1 MKTLRHG
8 ARARVAAVGIAAGV
22 LLAGCGAANESA
34 PAGGSSGGAS
44 SGAGALNGTISGAGS
59 SAQQAAMQ
67 AWIAGFTGANPGAT
81 VNYDPA
87 GSGAG
92 RTQFISGGV
101 AFAGRDACL
110 KPDELTQ
117 AQARCKGDVVEVP
130 AYVSPIAVVYNLPGV
145 TDLQL
150 APATVAGIFLGKIT
164 QWNAPE
170 IAADNP
176 GETLPDQA
184 ITPVHRSDDS
194 GTTQNF
200 TDYLNKAA
208 PDVWTKA
215 AGTWP
220 VQGGE
225 AAQGTSGVVG
235 AVQGGN
241 GTIGYADESQA
252 GSLGKAL
259 IKVGDAYAGPTPEA
273 AANVAGRVQARRGSW
288 GERLRVRPQPRHD
301 GRRHLPDRPGV
312 LPDRLLQ
319 VRGPGPGRPR
329 EGLPDLHDQRRRP
342 AGRRAGR
349 GFGAAERRPRS
360 QITPAVTGIRSAPDG
375 GRSGPGQSRDLP
387 GPGAAGDRPGAGP
400 PHTTDP
406 PTRSGPMSATTTD
419 APAPASSRPVQ
430 QPGDRIFVNLAR
442 GAGIAHPRRRS
453 AGVAVFLIAEA
464 APAVDATRVG
474 AARRPQP
481 VRLHRPARLRD
492 HSAAAIAL
500 IVATPLAVAVALF
513 ISHFAPPR
521 LAQTLGYLVDL
532 LAAVPSL
539 IYGLWG
545 ASVLGPARWA
555 WPPGSTSGS
564 AGCRSS
570 LVPSPQPGAPC

>member
-1 MKTLRHG
+1 VIEEPTEEPSVKTLRHG
-8 ARARVAAVGIAAGV
+8 ARVRVAAVGIAAGV

-34 PAGGSSGGAS
+34 PAGGGSGGAS
-44 SGAGALNGTISGAGS
+44 SAGNLNGTISGAGS

-101 AFAGRDACL
+101 AFAGSDAYL

-176 GETLPDQA
+176 GKTLPAQA

-208 PDVWTKA
+208 PDVWTAKA

-220 VQGGE
+220 AQGGE
-225 AAQGTSGVVG
+225 AAQGTSGVIG

-273 AANVAGRVQARRGSW
+273 AANVLGESKRV
-288 GERLRVRPQPRHD
+288 E
-301 GRRHLPDRPGV
+301 
-312 LPDRLLQ
+312 
-319 VRGPGPGRPR
+319 
-329 EGLPDLHDQRRRP
+329 
-342 AGRRAGR
+342 GR
-349 GFGAAERRPRS
+349 GASSFAFDLNRTTTAAGTYPIVLVSYQIACSKYADQAQADLVKGFLTYTTSADGQQAAAQSAGSAPLSDDLRS
-360 QITPAVTGIRSAPDG
+360 QITPAVTGI
-375 GRSGPGQSRDLP
+375 
-387 GPGAAGDRPGAGP
+387 
-400 PHTTDP
+400 T
-406 PTRSGPMSATTTD
+406 
-419 APAPASSRPVQ
+419 
-430 QPGDRIFVNLAR
+430 
-442 GAGIAHPRRRS
+442 
-453 AGVAVFLIAEA
+453 
-464 APAVDATRVG
+464 VG
-474 AARRPQP
+474 A
-481 VRLHRPARLRD
+481 
-492 HSAAAIAL
+492 
-500 IVATPLAVAVALF
+500 
-513 ISHFAPPR
+513 
-521 LAQTLGYLVDL
+521 
-532 LAAVPSL
+532 
-539 IYGLWG
+539 
-545 ASVLGPARWA
+545 
-555 WPPGSTSGS
+555 
-564 AGCRSS
+564 
-570 LVPSPQPGAPC
+570 